1 MEQNELLTQNLED
14 INRAI
19 EISYDTLSTIS
30 RQRDDETISWTVA
43 GVMEQLEKIKEYSS
57 NIYKI
62 LTESEDDDQ

>member
-19 EISYDTLSTIS
+19 EISYATLSTIS
-30 RQRDDETISWTVA
+30 RQRDDETISGTVA

>member
-19 EISYDTLSTIS
+19 EISYATLSTIS

-43 GVMEQLEKIKEYSS
+43 GVME
-57 NIYKI
+57 
-62 LTESEDDDQ
+62 

>member
-19 EISYDTLSTIS
+19 EISYATLSTIS
-30 RQRDDETISWTVA
+30 RQWDDETVSWTIV
-43 GVMEQLEKIKEYSS
+43 GVMEQLERVKECSS
-57 NIYKI
+57 NIYKV